1 MGCFQDMLSWNY
13 TSTFRWWPILRLFY
27 FVYHCMENKQD
38 SLETKNNM
46 FPYSISLSVIFKS
59 IYETRE
65 YFRNTFWVV
74 IVLNVSIRRILAYF
88 LPEVAIFRTER
99 ARYFVHLAETF
110 CTDVYHQKTLTSE
123 IVQRFIYLKWPFIIY
138 KICQF
143 LTLQGN
149 VISHNWTFLFQVFKS
164 FLFIVNNY
172 FSTCKY
178 LTNN

>member
-1 MGCFQDMLSWNY
+1 MKLYIHFSVVAHFATFLFRLSLHGKQAGQ
-13 TSTFRWWPILRLFY
+13 PK
-27 FVYHCMENKQD
+27 NKEQ
-38 SLETKNNM
+38 
-46 FPYSISLSVIFKS
+46 YVSIFDQFIPVIFKS

-65 YFRNTFWVV
+65 YFRNTFWAV
-74 IVLNVSIRRILAYF
+74 IVLNISIRRILAYF
-88 LPEVAIFRTER
+88 LPEVAMFRTER

-123 IVQRFIYLKWPFIIY
+123 IVQQFIYLKRPFIIY